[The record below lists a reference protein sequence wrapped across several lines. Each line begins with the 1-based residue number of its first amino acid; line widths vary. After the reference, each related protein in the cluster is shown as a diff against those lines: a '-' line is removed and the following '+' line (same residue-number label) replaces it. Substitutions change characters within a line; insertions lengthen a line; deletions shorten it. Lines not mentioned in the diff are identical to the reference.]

1 MPLARTRLA
10 ERAVAA
16 GTRRPARGGFTLV
29 ELLVVIAI
37 VGVLV
42 GILLP
47 AIQQAREAARRSS
60 CSNNLKQVG
69 LALLHFHDAKR
80 HFPPGRGGPPP
91 KIFSALAYLLPY
103 VEETALYGQLDLA
116 MAPTTVVIAGKTY
129 SGDRNYPI
137 AVQTSPVL
145 QCPSDFFAGR
155 VPGSAFGG
163 TNYAANAGSGTV
175 NEGSIAG
182 ADGVFYLTSA
192 VAMQNLVDGSSHTAA
207 FGERMLG
214 SGQAA
219 STTTLGQ
226 DQVGLYILELSGPI
240 TASTSGCPSPSAGT
254 WYSQRGAKWILGNYG
269 NTLYNH
275 AYPPNASTWDCMN
288 QTQQKGLFTARSNHL
303 GGVNQLFCDGSVRY
317 IVDAVDLIV
326 WQAAATRDGGEKVDA
341 L

>member
-1 MPLARTRLA
+1 MPFARTRPA
-10 ERAVAA
+10 ERALAA
-16 GTRRPARGGFTLV
+16 STRPRRRSGFTLV

-60 CSNNLKQVG
+60 CSNNLKQIG
-69 LALLHFHDAKR
+69 LALQHFHEAKR

-129 SGDRNYPI
+129 LGDRNYPI

-145 QCPSDFFAGR
+145 QCPSDFFSGR

-163 TNYAANAGSGTV
+163 TNYAANAGSGTL
-175 NEGSIAG
+175 NEGSIAN

-214 SGQAA
+214 NGQAA
-219 STTTLGQ
+219 TTLGQ
-226 DQVGLYILELSGPI
+226 DQVGLYILELSGSI
-240 TASTSGCPSPSAGT
+240 TAPVSGCASASNGT

-275 AYPPNASTWDCMN
+275 AYQPNASNWDCMN

-317 IVDAVDLIV
+317 IVDAVDLLV
-326 WQAAATRDGGEKVDA
+326 WQAAATRDGGERADA